1 MRRSAFRLPAVLNLA
16 GLGSSTPADWITMP
30 NALLNDVATKAAIQL
45 AWSEILSKS
54 KPKSRN
60 TVGNDTRSINDF
72 INDEKVCLRLVQR
85 AARSAVYKFNTL
97 RPYVIPKPNST
108 KFRVICVPTV
118 QDRII
123 QRSLLNFLERKYGV
137 LLANEISYGFIR
149 GRSVEDAVK
158 KACVLR
164 KAHPW
169 VLNTDITSFFDRVD
183 RQILVAAVRRLV
195 RETSLLNL
203 LESAIHCE
211 IETKSISAK
220 RKIAAMGIEE
230 GKGVRQGMPLSPFF
244 ANIYLYEFDKWLQ
257 KEGVPAVRYADDLIF
272 FLDSEAACCAL
283 RDRCA
288 QELKKL
294 GLDIPE
300 FKDKTKSV
308 IYPPEKAAEF
318 LGLGLR
324 KKDKGYALEVMPE
337 QIQAIK
343 GELGKFASVKE
354 LNSRGVT
361 LASLGQRLTAKKSGY
376 SAAYDCCANLKEL
389 EQNMDDVTKNALSI
403 LYRRDLGIDIKKLS
417 ADARTFLMLQ

>member
-1 MRRSAFRLPAVLNLA
+1 
-16 GLGSSTPADWITMP
+16 MP
-30 NALLNDVATKAAIQL
+30 NALHNVVATKESIRQ
-45 AWSEILSKS
+45 AWFEILSKS

-60 TVGNDTRSINDF
+60 TVGNDALSINDF
-72 INDEKVCLRLVQR
+72 INDEKVGLRQAQR
-85 AARSAVYKFNTL
+85 AARSVGYKFKTL

-123 QRSLLNFLERKYGV
+123 QRSLLNFLEKRYGAR
-137 LLANEISYGFIR
+137 LANDISYGFVR
-149 GRSVEDAVK
+149 GRTVEDAVK
-158 KACVLR
+158 KACALR

-169 VLNTDITSFFDRVD
+169 VLKTDITSFFDRVD
-183 RQILVAAVRRLV
+183 RQILVAAVRKLL
-195 RETSLLNL
+195 RETSLLKL

-211 IETKSISAK
+211 VETKSISAK

-257 KEGVPAVRYADDLIF
+257 KEGIPTVRYADDLIF
-272 FLDSEAACCAL
+272 FLDSEADCYAL

-294 GLDIPE
+294 GLNIPE
-300 FKDKTKSV
+300 FEDKTKSV
-308 IYPPEKAAEF
+308 IYRPEEAAEF

-324 KKDKGYALEVMPE
+324 KKAKGYALEVMPE

-354 LNSRGVT
+354 MNSRGVT
-361 LASLGQRLTAKKSGY
+361 LATLGQRLTAKKSGY
-376 SAAYDCCANLKEL
+376 SAAYDCCSNLKEL
-389 EQNMDDVTKNALSI
+389 EQNMDDVTKNALRT
-403 LYRRDLGIDIKKLS
+403 LYQRDLSIDLKTLS
-417 ADARTFLMLQ
+417 ADARTFLML